1 MTDIVLK
8 SLVRYKI
15 LKNSDEYEN
24 FLENYKGEKR
34 DFLKEHLAEI
44 LAVTTQKM
52 DISLLKELLLDKIKL
67 LNIDMSPKEIE
78 ILYQI
83 MAKKSLSVIARK
95 LNKKIAFSFDN
106 IDKEAIDAM
115 RKSFYWMG
123 REFNEN
129 LRKKLTALIEKTFSG
144 EIANDEIP
152 KILKDE
158 FGGLVKANESYFK
171 GVAEHISLQ
180 SQNISR
186 VMQGRKYGVK
196 YYKVSAVMDDR
207 TSEICR
213 SMNERII
220 PAAHLEDQADK
231 ILSAKNMADKKAA
244 AAWRNNAYNGRSDKM
259 DANFGLPPY
268 HFRCRTKIVPV
279 WIDEE
284 EIDGVM
290 MRNTSP
296 LRDDEIIRHIDKT
309 GVERVLKK
317 DNFFHGNHSIP
328 IYKKA
333 PKQDIV
339 KALNSINEVAQNASN
354 QNYINAFCDNGYCLV
369 FNGNEIVTAIPPKNG
384 KKSAYDYFKRG
395 IIKDKKEVIKWSIE
409 SLKSHFMA

>member
-34 DFLKEHLAEI
+34 DFLKEYLAEI

-129 LRKKLTALIEKTFSG
+129 LRKKLTDLIEKTFSG
-144 EIANDEIP
+144 EITNEEIP

-158 FGGLVKANESYFK
+158 FGGLIKANESYFK

-213 SMNERII
+213 SMNGRII
-220 PAAHLEDQADK
+220 PAGHLEDQADK
-231 ILSAKNMADKKAA
+231 ILSARNLADKKAA

-268 HFRCRTKIVPV
+268 HFRCRTKVVPV
-279 WIDEE
+279 WIEE
-284 EIDGVM
+284 DEIDGVI

-309 GVERVLKK
+309 GVERVLDSRAANGDHGLKYKIK
-317 DNFFHGNHSIP
+317 DKSFKNG
-328 IYKKA
+328 
-333 PKQDIV
+333 IV
-339 KALNSINEVAQNASN
+339 KALNSINKTAPHKEKQN
-354 QNYINAFCDNGYCLV
+354 QLNAMSDNGYFLT
-369 FNGNEIVTAIPPKNG
+369 FDGNRIITAFKPTKEL
-384 KKSAYDYFKRG
+384 KQYFKDFSITLQQE
-395 IIKDKKEVIKWSIE
+395 IIKRWWEI
-409 SLKSHFMA
+409 

>member
-144 EIANDEIP
+144 EIANDKIP

-196 YYKVSAVMDDR
+196 YYKVVAVMDDR

-213 SMNERII
+213 SMNGRII

-231 ILSAKNMADKKAA
+231 ILSARNMADKKAA

-268 HFRCRTKIVPV
+268 HFRCRTKVVPV

-309 GVERVLKK
+309 GVERYANKK
-317 DNFFHGNHSIP
+317 TFNHSKSSQRRNISRAET
-328 IYKKA
+328 I
-333 PKQDIV
+333 
-339 KALNSINEVAQNASN
+339 KALNSITKIAPHTGFENRTVAISQ
-354 QNYINAFCDNGYCLV
+354 NGYFMV
-369 FNGNEIVTAIPPKNG
+369 FDRDYLYNIFKPTRKLEK
-384 KKSAYDYFKRG
+384 YFKDSAILDKVE
-395 IIKDKKEVIKWSIE
+395 IIKWTFSI
-409 SLKSHFMA
+409 FA

>member
-1 MTDIVLK
+1 MRKIMLK
-8 SLVRYKI
+8 SLVRYKL
-15 LKNSDEYEN
+15 LKNLDEIDS
-24 FLENYKGEKR
+24 FLERYKDEKR
-34 DFLKEHLAEI
+34 EILEEKLAEI
-44 LAVTTQKM
+44 LSIVSEKM
-52 DISLLKELLLDKIKL
+52 DILLLKKLILDKISL
-67 LNIDMSPKEIE
+67 LQIDMSPKELE

-83 MAKKSLSVIARK
+83 MAKKSLKMIAQK
-95 LNKKIAFSFDN
+95 LNKRLIFSFDTV
-106 IDKEAIDAM
+106 DKEALSSM
-115 RKSFYWMG
+115 RKGFYWMG
-123 REFNEN
+123 QEYNAAMQS
-129 LRKKLTALIEKTFSG
+129 KLKDLIEKTFRG
-144 EIANDEIP
+144 EIANEEIGAV
-152 KILKDE
+152 LRDE
-158 FGGLVKANESYFK
+158 FGTLIGANESYFK

-213 SMNERII
+213 SMNGRII

-268 HFRCRTKIVPV
+268 HFRCRTKVVPV

-309 GVERVLKK
+309 GVERVLDSRAANGDHGLKYKLK
-317 DNFFHGNHSIP
+317 DKSFKNG
-328 IYKKA
+328 
-333 PKQDIV
+333 IV
-339 KALNSINEVAQNASN
+339 KALNSINKTAPHKEKQN
-354 QNYINAFCDNGYCLV
+354 QLNAMSDNGYFLT
-369 FNGNEIVTAIPPKNG
+369 FDGNRIITAFKPTKEL
-384 KKSAYDYFKRG
+384 KQYFKDFSITLQQE
-395 IIKDKKEVIKWSIE
+395 IIKRWWKI
-409 SLKSHFMA
+409 

>member
-44 LAVTTQKM
+44 LAITTQKM
-52 DISLLKELLLDKIKL
+52 EISLLKELLLDKIKL

-144 EIANDEIP
+144 EIANDKIP

-196 YYKVSAVMDDR
+196 YYKVVAVMDDR

-213 SMNERII
+213 SMNGRII

-231 ILSAKNMADKKAA
+231 ILSARNMADKKAA

-268 HFRCRTKIVPV
+268 HFRCRTKVVPV

-309 GVERVLKK
+309 GVERVVSTKRWEHIT
-317 DNFFHGNHSIP
+317 NRHSDVSKNDI
-328 IYKKA
+328 IKA
-333 PKQDIV
+333 M
-339 KALNSINEVAQNASN
+339 NSITEVGKNESIQNRTNTFSSN
-354 QNYINAFCDNGYCLV
+354 GIFMV
-369 FNGNEIVTAIPPKNG
+369 FEGDKLITAYRPNEQK
-384 KKSAYDYFKRG
+384 KKSYEYFKNS
-395 IIKDKKEVIKWSIE
+395 ILKENKEVIKWSLGNLI
-409 SLKSHFMA
+409 

>member
-1 MTDIVLK
+1 
-8 SLVRYKI
+8 
-15 LKNSDEYEN
+15 
-24 FLENYKGEKR
+24 
-34 DFLKEHLAEI
+34 
-44 LAVTTQKM
+44 
-52 DISLLKELLLDKIKL
+52 
-67 LNIDMSPKEIE
+67 
-78 ILYQI
+78 
-83 MAKKSLSVIARK
+83 
-95 LNKKIAFSFDN
+95 
-106 IDKEAIDAM
+106 M

-158 FGGLVKANESYFK
+158 FGGLIKANESYFK

-213 SMNERII
+213 SMNGRII

-231 ILSAKNMADKKAA
+231 ILSARNMADKKAA

-259 DANFGLPPY
+259 DANFGLPPH
-268 HFRCRTKIVPV
+268 HFRCRTKVVPV

-309 GVERVLKK
+309 GVERVVSTKRWE
-317 DNFFHGNHSIP
+317 HITSRHSDISKND
-328 IYKKA
+328 IIKA
-333 PKQDIV
+333 M
-339 KALNSINEVAQNASN
+339 NSITEVGKNESIQNRTNTFSSN
-354 QNYINAFCDNGYCLV
+354 GIFMV
-369 FNGNEIVTAIPPKNG
+369 FEGDKLITAYRPNEQK
-384 KKSAYDYFKRG
+384 KKSYEYFKNS
-395 IIKDKKEVIKWSIE
+395 ILKENKEVIKWSLGNLI
-409 SLKSHFMA
+409 

>member
-1 MTDIVLK
+1 MRKIMLK
-8 SLVRYKI
+8 SLVRYKL
-15 LKNSDEYEN
+15 LKNLDEIDS
-24 FLENYKGEKR
+24 FLERYKDEKR
-34 DFLKEHLAEI
+34 EILEEKLAEI
-44 LAVTTQKM
+44 LSIVSEKM
-52 DISLLKELLLDKIKL
+52 DILLLKKLILDKISL
-67 LNIDMSPKEIE
+67 LQIDMSPKELE

-83 MAKKSLSVIARK
+83 MAKKSLKMIAQK
-95 LNKKIAFSFDN
+95 LNKKLVFSFDT
-106 IDKEAIDAM
+106 IDKEAISSM
-115 RKSFYWMG
+115 RKGFYWMG
-123 REFNEN
+123 VEYNEA
-129 LRKKLTALIEKTFSG
+129 LQKRLKDLIEKTFKG
-144 EIANDEIP
+144 EIANEDIGAV
-152 KILKDE
+152 LRDE
-158 FGGLVKANESYFK
+158 FGSLIGANESYFK

-213 SMNERII
+213 SMNGRII

-268 HFRCRTKIVPV
+268 HFRCRTKVVPV

-309 GVERVLKK
+309 GVERVLDSRAANGDHGLKYKLK
-317 DNFFHGNHSIP
+317 DKSFKNG
-328 IYKKA
+328 
-333 PKQDIV
+333 IV
-339 KALNSINEVAQNASN
+339 KALNSINKTAPHKEKQN
-354 QNYINAFCDNGYCLV
+354 QLNAMSDNGYFLT
-369 FNGNEIVTAIPPKNG
+369 FDGNRIITAFKPTKEL
-384 KKSAYDYFKRG
+384 KQYFKDFSITLQQE
-395 IIKDKKEVIKWSIE
+395 IIKRWWKI
-409 SLKSHFMA
+409 

>member
-44 LAVTTQKM
+44 LAITTQKM
-52 DISLLKELLLDKIKL
+52 EISLLKELLLDKIKL

-78 ILYQI
+78 ILYHI

-129 LRKKLTALIEKTFSG
+129 LRKKLTGLIEKTFSG

-196 YYKVSAVMDDR
+196 YYKVVAVMDDR

-213 SMNERII
+213 SMNGRII
-220 PAAHLEDQADK
+220 PAGHLEDQADK

-268 HFRCRTKIVPV
+268 HFRCRTEVLPV

-290 MRNTSP
+290 MRNSSP
-296 LRDDEIIRHIDKT
+296 KSSDEVIKHIDKM
-309 GVERVLKK
+309 GVERHANKK
-317 DNFFHGNHSIP
+317 TFNHSKSSQKRNISRAET
-328 IYKKA
+328 I
-333 PKQDIV
+333 
-339 KALNSINEVAQNASN
+339 KALNSITKIAPHTEFENRTVAISQ
-354 QNYINAFCDNGYCLV
+354 NGYFMV
-369 FNGNEIVTAIPPKNG
+369 FDGDYLYNIFKPTRKLEK
-384 KKSAYDYFKRG
+384 YFKDSAILDKVE
-395 IIKDKKEVIKWSIE
+395 IIKWTFSI
-409 SLKSHFMA
+409 FA